1 MSKDIV
7 VGIIG
12 GSGLYEMEGLKD
24 AEEVRLET
32 PFGEPSDAFLV
43 GRLEGA
49 KVVFCT
55 RHGRGH
61 RVSPSNINYRA
72 NIWGLKKLGA
82 RCIISVSACGSL
94 RHSIPPGNIVV
105 IDQFIDRTFKRANT
119 FFDKGVVVH
128 VSFAQPICSS
138 LANILYGAGKKV
150 GANMTKGGTYICIE
164 GPQFSTKAESAVWR
178 DWKADVIGMTNV
190 TEAKLAREAELCY
203 ATIALSTDYD
213 CWLEREEA
221 VTGEMVMET
230 MAKNIASAKKI
241 VREAVKMIPRK
252 KACACCEVLKFSI
265 ITNPKFIPE
274 DAKKRYEL
282 LIGKY
287 IS

>member
-1 MSKDIV
+1 MSGDLTIGV
-7 VGIIG
+7 IG

-24 AEEVRLET
+24 VEEVKLKT

-43 GRLEGA
+43 GRLDGT

-72 NIWGLKKLGA
+72 NIWGLKKLGVS
-82 RCIISVSACGSL
+82 CIISVSACGSL
-94 RHSIPPGNIVV
+94 RHSVPPGNIVV
-105 IDQFIDRTFKRANT
+105 IDQFIDRTYKRINT
-119 FFDKGVVVH
+119 FFDRDVVVH
-128 VSFAQPICSS
+128 ASFAQPICSS
-138 LANILYGAGKKV
+138 LADILYKAGKKV
-150 GANMTKGGTYICIE
+150 GASMTNGGTYICIE
-164 GPQFSTKAESAVWR
+164 GPQFSTKAESIVWR
-178 DWKADVIGMTNV
+178 DMKADVIGMTNA

-203 ATIALSTDYD
+203 ATLALSTDYD
-213 CWLEREEA
+213 CWLERTEA

-230 MAKNIASAKKI
+230 MAKNISTAKKI
-241 VREAVKMIPRK
+241 VRAAVKMMPEK
-252 KACACCEVLKFSI
+252 KECACCETLKFSI
-265 ITNPKFIPE
+265 ITNPTLISAE
-274 DAKKRYEL
+274 AKKRYAL